1 MKYTWFQ
8 QSPISPTPPPSY
20 PFHLYPFHY
29 QADFKGL
36 ENGWS
41 LFQPEE
47 EFAKIIYSSSMEWRI
62 SYVNIDYAVKIR
74 FYLRFIIKQL
84 GQHSN
89 IFSCLCV
96 KHRITNSRSALHI
109 HVLSLF
115 LPILVMR
122 CFKYRQHLGKEEDFL
137 C

>member
-1 MKYTWFQ
+1 MNFTLFQ

-62 SYVNIDYAVKIR
+62 SYVNIDYTVKIP

-84 GQHSN
+84 RHKTFKY
-89 IFSCLCV
+89 IFVCLC
-96 KHRITNSRSALHI
+96 
-109 HVLSLF
+109 
-115 LPILVMR
+115 
-122 CFKYRQHLGKEEDFL
+122 
-137 C
+137 